1 MHPSGVWMEQSKLSE
16 CVCEATSHGDE
27 YGVQQVGQVGTP
39 NPKDIHILLSLFQ
52 PLHVLHHHHLKE
64 AMNSILED
72 TNTSNWTT
80 DASLPNEKQ
89 DHTLSSPNAQFH
101 DADTSKMSQADQAKP
116 MFPVHVCLSSMKMS
130 FVGNILKHPVEIY
143 NVWSVGCTNSIEA
156 EWCKPTICNCRRV
169 LRSSTCKPIWIPH
182 KGFSTCSILFWDRH
196 FSSFFRDVSG

>member
-1 MHPSGVWMEQSKLSE
+1 MLQAEHLRCVVQLFLLEYSHKNHPGEMHPSGVWMEQSKLSE

-101 DADTSKMSQADQAKP
+101 DADTGWPSKANVSCT
-116 MFPVHVCLSSMKMS
+116 CLS
-130 FVGNILKHPVEIY
+130 FIHEDV
-143 NVWSVGCTNSIEA
+143 
-156 EWCKPTICNCRRV
+156 ICWEYFKASCGDLQCLICRVYQFHRGRV
-169 LRSSTCKPIWIPH
+169 MQANNLQLS
-182 KGFSTCSILFWDRH
+182 
-196 FSSFFRDVSG
+196 